1 MFCDFPK
8 YRQVKSTIY
17 RGVGGGGDATS
28 DVELNALITL
38 STTATDAAIAA
49 QAAQS
54 AATAQAGIATTQAG
68 NASASASAAAA
79 SASLAQALAG
89 TAPSQ
94 TGNAGKY
101 LTTDGTA
108 TSWGVV
114 TSNPGTVTSVAA
126 TVPSFLSV
134 AGSPITSSGTL
145 AISLSGTALPVANG
159 GTGATTA
166 TTAFNALVPSQA
178 ANSGKYLTTNGTDTS
193 WVAVASPVV
202 SDKIQSITATTAL
215 TALTITIAPTVLDF
229 RSTTLSS
236 GAISTVTLASAA
248 SVVVP
253 TLATLG
259 TLSGVSSRL
268 AVLAINNAGTIEAAV
283 VNIAGGRD
291 LSETGLIS
299 TTAISSSATANNVI
313 YSTTARTSVAYRV
326 VGYVESTQ
334 ATAGTW
340 ATAPSTVQGQGGLVV
355 PGSLIK
361 SGTAVAS
368 TSGTSI
374 DFTSIPSWVK
384 RITVMFNGVS
394 PSGAGYFGLLQVGSG
409 SVASSGYV
417 STMFTASASNTLTSF
432 TAGFGFYNLS
442 AASDT
447 INGTI
452 VLTTLGSNAWVASG
466 TLTQSGTT
474 RAITTAGNITLGGT
488 LDRVR
493 ITTSNGTDTF
503 DAGSVNILF
512 E

>member
-8 YRQVKSTIY
+8 HKHVKSTIY

-54 AATAQAGIATTQAG
+54 AATTQAGIATTQAG
-68 NASASASAAAA
+68 NASASASTAAA
-79 SASLAQALAG
+79 SAALAQALAG

-145 AISLSGTALPVANG
+145 AISLSGTALPVTNG

-166 TTAFNALVPSQA
+166 TTAFNALAPSQA

-202 SDKIQSITATTAL
+202 PDKIQSIIATTAL
-215 TALTITIAPTVLDF
+215 TALTITIEPTVLDF
-229 RSTTLSS
+229 RSTTLGS
-236 GAISTVTLASAA
+236 GTISTVTLTSAA
-248 SVVVP
+248 TLVVP

-259 TLSGVSSRL
+259 TVSAVQSRL
-268 AVLAINNAGTIEAAV
+268 VVLAINNAGTIEAAV

-299 TTAISSSATANNVI
+299 TTAISGSATANNVI

-340 ATAPSTVQGQGGLVV
+340 ATAPSTVQGCGGQALAAMSSLGYGQTWQSVTRGV
-355 PGSLIK
+355 GVTYYNTTGRPIYVSAWDTPGGNLTGY
-361 SGTAVAS
+361 GTAQ
-368 TSGTSI
+368 
-374 DFTSIPSWVK
+374 
-384 RITVMFNGVS
+384 ITVN
-394 PSGAGYFGLLQVGSG
+394 GLL
-409 SVASSGYV
+409 VAYCRQYFATEINALRVSAIVPPGASYV
-417 STMFTASASNTLTSF
+417 
-432 TAGFGFYNLS
+432 
-442 AASDT
+442 
-447 INGTI
+447 
-452 VLTTLGSNAWVASG
+452 
-466 TLTQSGTT
+466 
-474 RAITTAGNITLGGT
+474 ITFGGT
-488 LDRVR
+488 YNAQTVAELR
-493 ITTSNGTDTF
+493 
-503 DAGSVNILF
+503 
-512 E
+512 